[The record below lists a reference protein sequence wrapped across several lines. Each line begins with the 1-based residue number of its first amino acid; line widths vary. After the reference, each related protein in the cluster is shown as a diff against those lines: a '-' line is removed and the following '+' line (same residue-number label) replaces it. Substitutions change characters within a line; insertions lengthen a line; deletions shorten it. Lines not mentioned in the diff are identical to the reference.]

1 MKSVVSVV
9 STYRGNILKI
19 GGEESLHVVIVR
31 ILGFVMDGLILEVL
45 VRERKY
51 FEMDNMDA
59 KKVAKESAKFQD
71 YFREFSAISNQI
83 QRLRAHIA

>member
-83 QRLRAHIA
+83 QRLRSHIA